1 MQYNTMYNMLHL
13 NTENNG
19 CDSADLHYSTVLL
32 YHLSL
37 AWNGSI
43 IASFSGFHS
52 FVLYP
57 SKATY
62 VDSEHLQV
70 LVLPF

>member
-1 MQYNTMYNMLHL
+1 MGVTQQI
-13 NTENNG
+13 
-19 CDSADLHYSTVLL
+19 YSTVQL

-37 AWNGSI
+37 AWNESI

-70 LVLPF
+70 LVLSF